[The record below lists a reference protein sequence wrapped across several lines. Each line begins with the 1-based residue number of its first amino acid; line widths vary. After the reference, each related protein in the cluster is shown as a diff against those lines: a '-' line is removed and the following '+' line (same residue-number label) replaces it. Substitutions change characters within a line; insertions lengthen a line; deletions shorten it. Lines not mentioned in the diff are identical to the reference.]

1 MSVLDALGAV
11 GTLGSVAANL
21 VSNSQNVKLARE
33 QREHDLRMWNLNNEY
48 NAPAA
53 QVRRLRDAGLNPGI
67 AMMNGSMSSGNSQQT
82 AGGQTPATVDYN
94 PLAEGLRGSFEM
106 FSQREKTKAEIRN
119 MDANTNA
126 TNIRNKTQ
134 LLRDLAD
141 LNEVISR
148 TGNNNASKEYLI
160 KQRDLLQ
167 KQIDAFDERNAAEVK
182 RTQNEAKLLSVQEES
197 IRVSTR
203 LNELLADQEI
213 RLSKSQQAKLAA
225 ETKNIIEATEQMKM
239 NGASQREINSF
250 IRDKEREIARQYH
263 LENTNWYNTYKTK
276 IEREKAETRR
286 SNTSS
291 IFGIPFDISSSW
303 QVGTAYFP
311 GY

>member
-67 AMMNGSMSSGNSQQT
+67 AMMNGIMSSGNSQQT

-106 FSQREKTKAEIRN
+106 LSQREKTKAEIRN

-141 LNEVISR
+141 LNETISR

-197 IRVSTR
+197 TRVSTE
-203 LNELLADQEI
+203 LNKNWQISRFGLVNHN
-213 RLSKSQQAKLAA
+213 KL
-225 ETKNIIEATEQMKM
+225 N
-239 NGASQREINSF
+239 
-250 IRDKEREIARQYH
+250 
-263 LENTNWYNTYKTK
+263 
-276 IEREKAETRR
+276 
-286 SNTSS
+286 
-291 IFGIPFDISSSW
+291 
-303 QVGTAYFP
+303 
-311 GY
+311 